1 MHTLLLISKT
11 AFNVF
16 YIYINN
22 EKNIL
27 YVMDI
32 FKLLIKVGN
41 KVGLIDI
48 IQKKVRNTDRIFEI
62 NLLQTDIGEFEIITF
77 L

>member
-48 IQKKVRNTDRIFEI
+48 IQKKMRNTDKIFEI
-62 NLLQTDIGEFEIITF
+62 NLIQTDIGEFEIITF